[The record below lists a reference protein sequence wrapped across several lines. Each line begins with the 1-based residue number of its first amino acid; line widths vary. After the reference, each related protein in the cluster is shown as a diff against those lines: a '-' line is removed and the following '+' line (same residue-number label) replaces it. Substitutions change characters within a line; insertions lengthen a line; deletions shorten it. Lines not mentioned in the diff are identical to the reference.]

1 MNIGKPSTIGWILT
15 DDNENGWC
23 KLSNKFLQSKLSA
36 FSDHKKSAQHK
47 GQVAAINQVQPIFQS
62 GLH

>member
-1 MNIGKPSTIGWILT
+1 MNIGKPSTIG
-15 DDNENGWC
+15 NENGWC
-23 KLSNKFLQSKLSA
+23 KLSNKFLQPELSA